1 MDERMCHIIAF
12 VYRAFLTLG
21 ERNLV
26 NQGIALS
33 HTSESNVLVN
43 KIQIAKKKNK
53 EFWYWKCCEM
63 DKRICHIITFVY
75 KAFLTLGEQNL
86 VNQGMP

>member
-12 VYRAFLTLG
+12 VYRAFLTQG

-33 HTSESNVLVN
+33 HTGESNVLVN
-43 KIQIAKKKNK
+43 KIQIAKKKK
-53 EFWYWKCCEM
+53 TK
-63 DKRICHIITFVY
+63 
-75 KAFLTLGEQNL
+75 NL
-86 VNQGMP
+86 VQ

>member
-1 MDERMCHIIAF
+1 VLVNKIQTAKKKNFWYSGLGCCEMDERMCHIIAF

-33 HTSESNVLVN
+33 HTSESNVVVN
-43 KIQIAKKKNK
+43 KIQIAKKKKKKKNK
-53 EFWYWKCCEM
+53 EY
-63 DKRICHIITFVY
+63 
-75 KAFLTLGEQNL
+75 
-86 VNQGMP
+86 

>member
-1 MDERMCHIIAF
+1 MDERMCHIIVFA
-12 VYRAFLTLG
+12 YRAFLTLG

-43 KIQIAKKKNK
+43 KIQIAKKKTKNSGTGNVVKWTK
-53 EFWYWKCCEM
+53 EYATSSLLYIRHFSHWASKTW
-63 DKRICHIITFVY
+63 
-75 KAFLTLGEQNL
+75 
-86 VNQGMP
+86 